1 MVVRRYGEGVDA
13 ETLAV
18 GFVVLGVLLCALE
31 LVVPGLVVLPFG
43 LAAVVAGIAGFIGA
57 DPLIQAIIFI
67 VASAGL
73 FLALRPLAHR
83 LNQSGPSEGIG
94 SQRLINAT
102 GVVLEHIAAGETG
115 LVRIDREEWRAESG
129 DGRVL
134 VPGKPIRVREVVGTR
149 VVVLPAQ
156 GSPADL
162 PSHPPVSPDR
172 PTPAE

>member
-1 MVVRRYGEGVDA
+1 MDA

-18 GFVVLGVLLCALE
+18 GFIVLGVLLCALE
-31 LVVPGLVVLPFG
+31 IVVPGFVVLPFG
-43 LAAVVAGIAGFIGA
+43 LAAVVAGIAGILGA
-57 DPLIQAIIFI
+57 DPLIQAVVFI
-67 VASAGL
+67 VASVGF
-73 FLALRPLAHR
+73 FLALRPLARR
-83 LNQSGPSEGIG
+83 LNQAGPSDGIG

-134 VPGKPIRVREVVGTR
+134 IPGTPIRVREVVGTR

-156 GSPADL
+156 DDPAGL
-162 PSHPPVSPDR
+162 PTHPPVSPDR

>member
-1 MVVRRYGEGVDA
+1 MDA

-31 LVVPGLVVLPFG
+31 LVVPGFVVLPFG

-57 DPLIQAIIFI
+57 DPLVQAIIFI
-67 VASAGL
+67 VASAGF
-73 FLALRPLAHR
+73 FLALRPIARR
-83 LNQSGPSEGIG
+83 LNNDGPTDGIG

-129 DGRVL
+129 DGSVL
-134 VPGKPIRVREVVGTR
+134 VPGTPIRVREVVGTR
-149 VVVLPAQ
+149 VVVLPVSAAQ
-156 GSPADL
+156 ADL
-162 PSHPPVSPDR
+162 PPHPPLATD
-172 PTPAE
+172 